1 MFHMSP
7 MSWNYLFFVTLL
19 VPVCMIGAGLFLWFN
34 PPKTI
39 NSIYG
44 YRTKRS
50 RYSQEAWDYAQRFSG
65 RLCFFLG
72 LLTLGITVAAM
83 LNSRELAEVEMT
95 GNALSVVLAQ
105 LTPFAGVYLATERAI
120 VRKITSERSK
130 QK

>member
-1 MFHMSP
+1 
-7 MSWNYLFFVTLL
+7 MSWNYLFFVTML
-19 VPVCMIGAGLFLWFN
+19 VPACMILVGLFLWFN
-34 PPKTI
+34 PPKEI

-50 RYSQEAWDYAQRFSG
+50 RFSQEAWDYAQRFAG

-72 LLTLGITVAAM
+72 LVTLGITVAAM
-83 LNSRELAEVEMT
+83 LNSRELAEAEMT

-120 VRKITSERSK
+120 VRKLTTK
-130 QK
+130 K